1 MKLKKRYKKS
11 SGSRTLSKSALLF
24 LITLL
29 MPLYS
34 FAEPVVGGMPLP
46 PASFT
51 HVEDIE
57 LLNKLGMGYSHGGA
71 WCYDSDANAILI
83 TAASREKAQCE
94 LRLQYELERQRVK
107 LQFEI
112 DKLNIRIDTLVK
124 QHEEIN
130 LIKDQEINKLTDAAL
145 KRPNDYSVWWASGG
159 VAVGVI
165 TTVLITMAVSN

>member
-1 MKLKKRYKKS
+1 
-11 SGSRTLSKSALLF
+11 
-24 LITLL
+24 

-145 KRPNDYSVWWASGG
+145 KRPNDYSVMHSTCNSDSKDNKFQIMRHSKNDDNKFQICDPPSHGTW
-159 VAVGVI
+159 
-165 TTVLITMAVSN
+165 